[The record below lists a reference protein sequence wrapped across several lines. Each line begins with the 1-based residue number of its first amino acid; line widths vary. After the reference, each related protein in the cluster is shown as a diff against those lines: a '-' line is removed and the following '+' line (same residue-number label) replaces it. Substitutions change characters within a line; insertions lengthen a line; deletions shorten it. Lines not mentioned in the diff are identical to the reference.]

1 MLFAGL
7 FAAVLAAGLEVVLVA
22 VFLAEVAAVARL
34 VAGAFAAA
42 FAVDFAAGVFFAAGL
57 RSVLAVAV
65 RRVDLAAAAVLV
77 FDGGRSTEM
86 PRPLRWA
93 IRPLR

>member
-1 MLFAGL
+1 M
-7 FAAVLAAGLEVVLVA
+7 VLVA

-42 FAVDFAAGVFFAAGL
+42 FVVLLAADVFFAAGL
-57 RSVLAVAV
+57 AVVLAVAV
-65 RRVDLAAAAVLV
+65 RRVDLAATTLV
-77 FDGGRSTEM
+77 PDGGRSTEI
-86 PRPLRWA
+86 PSPLRWA